1 MLALTPACRSG
12 RKGVRIPTLGRTQ
25 NASGRHPPCGTRAK
39 LRGGARWKQRR
50 GFIIVLHWLFQE
62 VDDEVDVGDVVDVF
76 GVVHACCSSSSTL
89 PFLSYLLTRVWI
101 RSIIVII
108 IQYYAG
114 LHRHLRTLSCSL
126 LLHEVPIPAP
136 QYPRWTM
143 LRNPRSS
150 RHAQTVASRRW

>member
-1 MLALTPACRSG
+1 ML
-12 RKGVRIPTLGRTQ
+12 Q
-25 NASGRHPPCGTRAK
+25 
-39 LRGGARWKQRR
+39 RG

-76 GVVHACCSSSSTL
+76 GVVHACCSSSSIL

-114 LHRHLRTLSCSL
+114 LHRHLRTLSWSL
-126 LLHEVPIPAP
+126 FVIIVLLYYYYI
-136 QYPRWTM
+136 YFD
-143 LRNPRSS
+143 RSLFH
-150 RHAQTVASRRW
+150 RLK